1 MWLYLIYENSS
12 RTIIADTRYVPVT
25 AQRLSRFEAGILKK
39 SIYPRV
45 FETVNRISS

>member
-12 RTIIADTRYVPVT
+12 RTIIAVT

-39 SIYPRV
+39 IIYPRV